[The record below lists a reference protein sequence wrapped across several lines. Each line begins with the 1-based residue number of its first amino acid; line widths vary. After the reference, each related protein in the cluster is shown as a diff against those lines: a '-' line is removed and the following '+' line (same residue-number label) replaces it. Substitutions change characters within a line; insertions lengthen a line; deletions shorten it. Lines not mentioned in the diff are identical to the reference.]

1 MKYQIPEELI
11 SAYLDGEL
19 TSDEQLLVEEALRD
33 DPQSQQLLEDLQ
45 SLHDRLQAIPRSEPS
60 RDYTQ
65 QILRRAERA
74 ILTGTSEP
82 GSSELTSNAPAKQA
96 VAAPN
101 SKDSPGNWKH
111 VIWAST
117 ALAATLLLA
126 LLFQPDQPVSHQLT
140 DATERQANQL
150 TTADSRLRATTDG
163 NEDGL
168 LDLES
173 ESAESAVASTEEEND
188 DAAPADLAAT
198 KSAPGIPAQPKKDA
212 TASFGAAASSGGG
225 LGSAANAGQPD
236 ELFLYVNLP
245 QKEFDRQTVVRTL
258 LDQRV
263 SFGYDP
269 ATKNG
274 LPAVTANRNNLA
286 VARKVSPAV
295 ASDKDKPTDPAASK
309 RNQVAGEEKELADVS
324 QERMTRSPAKTR
336 VVTIDASPK
345 ELEELVVN
353 LSNQYQVE
361 LAVENDANGIG
372 QQLASNRQLASTVN
386 RQAVER
392 IQSLASRN
400 NRRRA
405 AANIAATPAG
415 KPAAKPTN
423 LADAKAPTSKPTA
436 IRATTEEAREGQGQQ
451 AGGGGRDEGYKFKQQ
466 QKPGTLR
473 VVVVIEASALPPTAT
488 AAKGAALG
496 TKKVSPKGWDLYVWQ
511 QDGTTYFSL
520 LVGTNRLKTAEE
532 ITESAVKAFAAIQ
545 PKLDQLQK
553 GELVLVHGRRLGTKA
568 PAAIT
573 KQLTEYCKKI
583 GLKTR

>member
-1 MKYQIPEELI
+1 MKHQIPEELI

-82 GSSELTSNAPAKQA
+82 GSSELTSNAPAKPA
-96 VAAPN
+96 VAAIS

-126 LLFQPDQPVSHQLT
+126 LLFQPDHPVSHQLT
-140 DATERQANQL
+140 DATQRQADQL
-150 TTADSRLRATTDG
+150 TTANQLPEPAG
-163 NEDGL
+163 NENKDESL
-168 LDLES
+168 LLENLS
-173 ESAESAVASTEEEND
+173 VEGALDDEAEENAD
-188 DAAPADLAAT
+188 GAAGGFAAAKAAPGQT
-198 KSAPGIPAQPKKDA
+198 TQPKKGADN
-212 TASFGAAASSGGG
+212 SFGAAPESDDRGPAGNAS
-225 LGSAANAGQPD
+225 NPD
-236 ELFLYVNLP
+236 ELFLFVNLT
-245 QKEFDRQTVVRTL
+245 QKDFDRQTVVRTL
-258 LDQRV
+258 LDQQV

-269 ATKNG
+269 ASKNEF
-274 LPAVTANRNNLA
+274 PAIASKRKNSLTTRDLNQD
-286 VARKVSPAV
+286 VAATE
-295 ASDKDKPTDPAASK
+295 DKPADPAARQQVRSK
-309 RNQVAGEEKELADVS
+309 ETVATASAEN
-324 QERMTRSPAKTR
+324 RSARAAANTR
-336 VVTIDASPK
+336 VVTIEASPE
-345 ELEELVVN
+345 ELETLVLN
-353 LSNQYQVE
+353 LSNQYDVK
-361 LAVENDANGIG
+361 LAVENYANGIG
-372 QQLASNRQLASTVN
+372 QQVASNRQLDSPVN

-392 IQSLASRN
+392 IQSLANRN

-405 AANIAATPAG
+405 AANIAPASAG
-415 KPAAKPTN
+415 KPAAKIGDTN
-423 LADAKAPTSKPTA
+423 DAKDSKPTPA
-436 IRATTEEAREGQGQQ
+436 TIRATAEGAGKGRGQQ
-451 AGGGGRDEGYKFKQQ
+451 ADRSDRDKEYQLNRQ

-473 VVVVIEASALPPTAT
+473 VVVVIEAEALPPTAT
-488 AAKGAALG
+488 TAKGAAPG
-496 TKKVSPKGWDLYVWQ
+496 AKKTSQKGWDLYVWQ
-511 QDGTTYFSL
+511 QDGITYFSL

-532 ITESAVKAFAAIQ
+532 IAGSAVKAFAAIQ
-545 PKLDQLQK
+545 SKLDQLQK
-553 GELVLVHGRRLGTKA
+553 GELVSVHGRRLGTKA